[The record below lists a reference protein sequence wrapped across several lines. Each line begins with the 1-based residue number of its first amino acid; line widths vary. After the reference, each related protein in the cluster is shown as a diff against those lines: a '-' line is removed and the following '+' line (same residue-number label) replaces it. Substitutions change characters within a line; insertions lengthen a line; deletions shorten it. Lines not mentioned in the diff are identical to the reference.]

1 MCLTQ
6 VLTAVSHWAHG
17 TIRLNLVLSGL
28 LAALLLVT
36 PALNRCKS
44 FTQALVVAHQAVS
57 SAVPQGVLTVGDT
70 VLFLTLMAQ
79 LYGPLNF
86 FGTYYRVIQQYMID
100 MENLLH
106 LLDTPGKVVDAPN
119 APDLV
124 LSNGTVEFQDVS
136 FGYEPGLSVLK
147 GVSSLSL
154 VFGCS
159 CFLGERESLDTKIA
173 MVGHLDVV
181 LVGPDVI

>member
-1 MCLTQ
+1 M
-6 VLTAVSHWAHG
+6 
-17 TIRLNLVLSGL
+17 
-28 LAALLLVT
+28 
-36 PALNRCKS
+36 
-44 FTQALVVAHQAVS
+44 
-57 SAVPQGVLTVGDT
+57 QGNLTVGDT

-100 MENLLH
+100 MENLLQ

-124 LSNGTVEFQDVS
+124 LSRGAVEFRDVS

-147 GVSSLSL
+147 GVSTHGLLADAGYAPS
-154 VFGCS
+154 
-159 CFLGERESLDTKIA
+159 
-173 MVGHLDVV
+173 
-181 LVGPDVI
+181 PQ

>member
-1 MCLTQ
+1 ML
-6 VLTAVSHWAHG
+6 
-17 TIRLNLVLSGL
+17 
-28 LAALLLVT
+28 
-36 PALNRCKS
+36 
-44 FTQALVVAHQAVS
+44 
-57 SAVPQGVLTVGDT
+57 QGVLTVGDT

-100 MENLLH
+100 MENLLQ

-124 LSNGTVEFQDVS
+124 LGSGAVEFRDVS

-147 GVSSLSL
+147 GVS
-154 VFGCS
+154 
-159 CFLGERESLDTKIA
+159 T
-173 MVGHLDVV
+173 
-181 LVGPDVI
+181 